1 MRLLLWDCIYID
13 PQFLNYSRNTI
24 GQGIWLCACGFQ
36 HSVSKFIVLYVIDE
50 NKKKKKIEA
59 HSAILESVFHLDT
72 LKKQDGFKIPNSLFL
87 VCVP

>member
-50 NKKKKKIEA
+50 NKKKKE
-59 HSAILESVFHLDT
+59 
-72 LKKQDGFKIPNSLFL
+72 N
-87 VCVP
+87 